1 MQKAYVRHEY
11 PTAGKTDVHFR
22 KRIGFDNAF
31 MSRIFR
37 MQNLKPAEVIRDLC
51 ICTLINQMFC
61 KILQIHG
68 TSPVK
73 ITPPWRWSNCKCMFC
88 CYLFHGIFL
97 GDGSTLAHRRIQNS
111 LADTQAFRS
120 YLKKLVGI
128 NEVKSLL

>member
-1 MQKAYVRHEY
+1 MRAH
-11 PTAGKTDVHFR
+11 AGCKLFFIKERGLGGQNRCRKHMSVMNIPQQGKQMFIFR

-73 ITPPWRWSNCKCMFC
+73 N
-88 CYLFHGIFL
+88 Y
-97 GDGSTLAHRRIQNS
+97 STM
-111 LADTQAFRS
+111 
-120 YLKKLVGI
+120 
-128 NEVKSLL
+128 EVE

>member
-1 MQKAYVRHEY
+1 MSVMNIPQQ
-11 PTAGKTDVHFR
+11 GKQMFIFR

-73 ITPPWRWSNCKCMFC
+73 N
-88 CYLFHGIFL
+88 Y
-97 GDGSTLAHRRIQNS
+97 STM
-111 LADTQAFRS
+111 
-120 YLKKLVGI
+120 
-128 NEVKSLL
+128 EVE

>member
-1 MQKAYVRHEY
+1 MFI
-11 PTAGKTDVHFR
+11 FR
-22 KRIGFDNAF
+22 KRIGFDNTF

-73 ITPPWRWSNCKCMFC
+73 N
-88 CYLFHGIFL
+88 Y
-97 GDGSTLAHRRIQNS
+97 STM
-111 LADTQAFRS
+111 
-120 YLKKLVGI
+120 
-128 NEVKSLL
+128 EVE